1 MIGFREFVETKEDPC
16 WDGYQQ
22 YGMKDK
28 NGKKVPNCIPK
39 EEYKSDAQ
47 RKAAWAARNEKG
59 IKESN
64 DIDEAT
70 YQGRKVPLNKPM
82 SGDVKK
88 SKVYV
93 DPDGDGKAKKVEFG
107 DPNMTIKKNNPER
120 RKSFRAP
127 WL

>member
-47 RKAAWAARNEKG
+47 RKAVWAARKT
-59 IKESN
+59 
-64 DIDEAT
+64 AT
-70 YQGRKVPLNKPM
+70 KLRCIGHSHKHRL
-82 SGDVKK
+82 G
-88 SKVYV
+88 
-93 DPDGDGKAKKVEFG
+93 
-107 DPNMTIKKNNPER
+107 
-120 RKSFRAP
+120 
-127 WL
+127 